1 MQNLLDT
8 NYQVETPEA
17 IDLTAQVA
25 GPVPRILAYL
35 IDFLIRS
42 VVQGAVLIVLAFAGV
57 AGFGIFL
64 IVVFVL
70 EWFYPVLFE
79 VFKNGQTPGKKY
91 LQIAVVNDDLTPV
104 TWSTSIIRN
113 LLRAADFLPASYVL
127 GLSVMCSTKNFQRL
141 GDLAA
146 GSIVIHKRSLDLGS
160 SALPDAPA
168 VPPPI
173 ALSREDQVAVTG
185 FVQRHSQL
193 SLGRQ
198 MELAEILSDI
208 TEKDGEAAVK
218 EVQGMGNWLL
228 GNRK

>member
-8 NYQVETPEA
+8 SYQVETPEA
-17 IDLTAQVA
+17 IDLTAQLA

-35 IDFLIRS
+35 IDFMIRS
-42 VVQGAVLIVLAFAGV
+42 AVQTGVLVVMAFAGI

-79 VFKNGQTPGKKY
+79 VLRNGQTPGKKY

-104 TWSTSIIRN
+104 TWSTSVIRN
-113 LLRAADFLPASYVL
+113 LLRAADFLPSAYVL
-127 GLSVMCSTKNFQRL
+127 GLIVMCSSRNFQRL

-146 GSIVIHKRSLDLGS
+146 GSIVIHKRKPDTSLT
-160 SALPDAPA
+160 ALPDAPA
-168 VPPPI
+168 VPPPV
-173 ALSREDQVAVTG
+173 ALSLEDQVAVTG
-185 FVQRHSQL
+185 FVQRHGQL
-193 SLGRQ
+193 SQGRQ
-198 MELAEILSDI
+198 QELADILSNI
-208 TEKDGEAAVK
+208 TGKEGEEAVK
-218 EVQGMGNWLL
+218 NVQGMGNWLL